1 METKDLGKWYAYIC
15 MWCVCVCVRER
26 GWFIWAFE
34 HMDVTV
40 QASIVY
46 GLDSDTNQ

>member
-26 GWFIWAFE
+26 GGGLFE
-34 HMDVTV
+34 HLSTWM
-40 QASIVY
+40 
-46 GLDSDTNQ
+46 